1 MWVKSA
7 VRLIDV
13 WSQIS
18 DGNNFK
24 VALIHCKLFTPIRE
38 LLAFGNKREAVE
50 WAMRNRAESHAL
62 YLALLMDAMSPGPTM
77 GDVVARLEASL
88 PANDPILTGK
98 LLWLKRGGGIGRDP
112 FGERAGYDSRCIH
125 FSLQHISS

>member
-1 MWVKSA
+1 MV
-7 VRLIDV
+7 
-13 WSQIS
+13 
-18 DGNNFK
+18 GNDRNK
-24 VALIHCKLFTPIRE
+24 TSLLPCLPLPLPPIVTRE

-62 YLALLMDAMSPGPTM
+62 YLAMLMDAISPGPTM

-98 LLWLKRGGGIGRDP
+98 NSD
-112 FGERAGYDSRCIH
+112 AGKIH
-125 FSLQHISS
+125 VTC